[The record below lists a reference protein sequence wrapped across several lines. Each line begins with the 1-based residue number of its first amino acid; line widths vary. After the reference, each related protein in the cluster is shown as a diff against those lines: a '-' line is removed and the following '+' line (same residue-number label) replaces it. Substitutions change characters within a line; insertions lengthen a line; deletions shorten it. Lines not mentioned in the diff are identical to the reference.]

1 MADAAGGAAGPR
13 TRARPR
19 HRQTEADSDGRPLRA
34 PLAVVALVVV
44 ALGTFGA
51 LPRWP
56 GLPDLVAAPPLD
68 FMTDLRVLLALA
80 PGWVTFG
87 IGLPAA
93 VALRVVLLAWMLGGP
108 DRARLLFALRFYL
121 VAAVPALVAAG
132 LLYVASATLFA
143 ALFWAGALVTL
154 IVLLP
159 LAALP
164 WMGRPGLWAAI
175 RSVLRGP
182 GRLSPLLGYLGALT
196 LLSVVSDHVPPPVI
210 LVLVPVSAALS
221 WLTMS
226 ALASSGA
233 PGSHPTTATVARLA
247 GTALGLAALGGLA
260 VLALLT
266 LTAPGPAAA
275 AAPAHPRAG
284 SLLLVGGVDSRSG
297 GGPLTLLDPHAL
309 GFKCAQVHYFS
320 YVGPGGGA
328 PQGQAR
334 CPIRTGAPYTA
345 TDTLRPAAMT
355 VSAFEAQVRALP
367 QPVTVVAHSLGG
379 WISWDAVSAGRAPG
393 VTGVV
398 LVGAYPA
405 KDVGYPATGSG
416 PGTAGRG
423 LLDLTAWLSRKAG
436 FSVFDPAA
444 PASADWLA
452 DPARLRQ
459 VFDRPL
465 PSGILGLGV
474 FSMFDEPLMPD
485 GPTLPH
491 AQRACPV
498 PEPHPALPYTAQFR
512 DAVNRFLDGAPEP
525 HCPAWGTAVGPPLKH
540 LTGPPTKG

>member
-1 MADAAGGAAGPR
+1 MGGR
-13 TRARPR
+13 
-19 HRQTEADSDGRPLRA
+19 
-34 PLAVVALVVV
+34 
-44 ALGTFGA
+44 
-51 LPRWP
+51 
-56 GLPDLVAAPPLD
+56 
-68 FMTDLRVLLALA
+68 
-80 PGWVTFG
+80 
-87 IGLPAA
+87 
-93 VALRVVLLAWMLGGP
+93 
-108 DRARLLFALRFYL
+108 
-121 VAAVPALVAAG
+121 
-132 LLYVASATLFA
+132 
-143 ALFWAGALVTL
+143 
-154 IVLLP
+154 
-159 LAALP
+159 
-164 WMGRPGLWAAI
+164 

-182 GRLSPLLGYLGALT
+182 RRLAPLLGYLGALT

-210 LVLVPVSAALS
+210 LALVPVSAALS

-233 PGSHPTTATVARLA
+233 PGVAIRLTAAVARLA
-247 GTALGLAALGGLA
+247 GTVLGLATLGGLA

-266 LTAPGPAAA
+266 LPRPGRRPPRL
-275 AAPAHPRAG
+275 PAHPRAG
-284 SLLLVGGVDSRSG
+284 SLLLVGGVDTRSG
-297 GGPLTLLDPHAL
+297 GGPLALLDPHAL
-309 GFKCAQVHYFS
+309 GFTCAQVHYFS

-345 TDTLRPAAMT
+345 TDTLRPAATT

-379 WISWDAVSAGRAPG
+379 WITWDAVSAGRAPG
-393 VTGVV
+393 VTRVV
-398 LVGAYPA
+398 LVGTYPA
-405 KDVGYPATGSG
+405 KDVGYPPRA
-416 PGTAGRG
+416 PAQGTAGRG

-459 VFDRPL
+459 VFARPL

-491 AQRACPV
+491 AQQACPV

-512 DAVNRFLDGAPEP
+512 DAVNGFSTGRPSRTAPRGGQP
-525 HCPAWGTAVGPPLKH
+525 SARRSSI
-540 LTGPPTKG
+540 